1 MSRSRALLQDF
12 VLRLK
17 IWYQSAKNTPEM
29 CVPISSLLLIVKHNV
44 SVCRPILLSAKILKA
59 LSVGVRLLCKRS
71 SMRP

>member
-1 MSRSRALLQDF
+1 MLQDY

-17 IWYQSAKNTPEM
+17 IWYKSAKNNPEM

-44 SVCRPILLSAKILKA
+44 FVCRPILLSAKILKV
-59 LSVGVRLLCKRS
+59 LSVRVRLFCKRS